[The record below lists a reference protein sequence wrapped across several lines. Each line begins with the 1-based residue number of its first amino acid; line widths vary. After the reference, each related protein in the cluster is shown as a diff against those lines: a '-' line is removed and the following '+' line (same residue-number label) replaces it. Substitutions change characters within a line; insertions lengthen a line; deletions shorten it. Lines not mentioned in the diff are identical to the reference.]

1 MIRQPR
7 RIVPG
12 HVIRILAS
20 GVVSGKKFIVI
31 VVVRSN
37 GCAAGTALSNG
48 VCRAVVRGKG

>member
-1 MIRQPR
+1 
-7 RIVPG
+7 
-12 HVIRILAS
+12 VIRILAS